1 MKKILVLLLGLVLLA
16 GCNSNSVQE
25 EKPQTAE
32 KVEESNES
40 VKIGI
45 IKFVEHPSLD
55 AARDGFVKELD
66 AKGINYELDEVSA
79 NGDISLIP
87 TLAQKYNNDEI
98 DLIYAIAT
106 PTAQGAKNAIT
117 DKPIIFSAVTD
128 PVGAGLVDSI
138 EAPGGNVTGVS
149 DYVNASDQ
157 IEEFLVLYP
166 EIKTFGTLYNTS
178 EQNSQVQVDDLK
190 KILEEKGLSLEV
202 IGINNIN
209 DIPQGVSALSPKI
222 DAYFALTD
230 NMIASAAPIV
240 AENLIKNNI
249 PSLSSEEGQVKNG
262 LLMSEGVS
270 YEQQGV
276 QAADI
281 AIRIINGEEPKDI
294 SVEYYKNSKKLV
306 NRKMAE
312 ALGIDLNNEIFA
324 NAEIVE

>member
-32 KVEESNES
+32 TVTENNES

-157 IEEFLVLYP
+157 IDEFLVLYP

-270 YEQQGV
+270 YEEQGV

>member
-66 AKGINYELDEVSA
+66 AKGIDYELDEVSA

-157 IEEFLVLYP
+157 IDEFLILYP

-270 YEQQGV
+270 YEEQGV

>member
-1 MKKILVLLLGLVLLA
+1 
-16 GCNSNSVQE
+16 
-25 EKPQTAE
+25 
-32 KVEESNES
+32 
-40 VKIGI
+40 
-45 IKFVEHPSLD
+45 
-55 AARDGFVKELD
+55 
-66 AKGINYELDEVSA
+66 
-79 NGDISLIP
+79 
-87 TLAQKYNNDEI
+87 
-98 DLIYAIAT
+98 
-106 PTAQGAKNAIT
+106 
-117 DKPIIFSAVTD
+117 
-128 PVGAGLVDSI
+128 
-138 EAPGGNVTGVS
+138 
-149 DYVNASDQ
+149 
-157 IEEFLVLYP
+157 
-166 EIKTFGTLYNTS
+166 
-178 EQNSQVQVDDLK
+178 
-190 KILEEKGLSLEV
+190 EEKGLSLEV

-270 YEQQGV
+270 YEEQGV